1 MHDFGGRPIT
11 AIEQDSSPALGSDQ
25 SESARF
31 FATVVEHYGHISDHR
46 SLADRM
52 LRSRES
58 LAQLFKRNR
67 MPQ

>member
-1 MHDFGGRPIT
+1 
-11 AIEQDSSPALGSDQ
+11 LGLNQ

-31 FATVVEHYGHISDHR
+31 FATVVEHYGHISNHR

-58 LAQLFKRNR
+58 LSQLCKQNR
-67 MPQ
+67 MPQLGW